1 MTIKEVSE
9 KYGITQDTLRYY
21 ERVGM
26 IPPVTRTSSG
36 IRNYSKND
44 LDWVQQSINMRN
56 AGLPV
61 EVIIEYV
68 RLFQEGD
75 STILA
80 RLQLLQRQKEV
91 LLEKRKQI
99 DDTLKRLNY
108 KISRYEIAMETGE
121 LTWDKEEE
129 QDVYRNDK

>member
-129 QDVYRNDK
+129 QDVYRNNK

>member
-9 KYGITQDTLRYY
+9 QYGITQDTLRYY

-36 IRNYSKND
+36 IRNYNKND
-44 LDWVQQSINMRN
+44 LAWVQQSINMRN

-75 STILA
+75 STISA
-80 RLQLLQRQKEV
+80 RLQLLQGQKEV

-99 DDTLKRLNY
+99 DETLKRLNY

-129 QDVYRNDK
+129 EYVFRNDK